1 MSERIQGTV
10 KWFNGGKGYGFIARE
25 GGEDVFVHYSAI
37 QGNGYR
43 NLEEG
48 QRVEFSIVQGP
59 KGLQAAQVTILS
71 DQTTDHP
78 QKPPLARGL
87 LLCQIR
93 DPGPFWLRSRASLPR
108 HRLLEGHVFPGASP
122 GSRVDGEGA
131 CSTGLEGWQTADG

>member
-48 QRVEFSIVQGP
+48 QRVEFEVVQGP
-59 KGLQAAQVTILS
+59 KGLQAASVTIL
-71 DQTTDHP
+71 
-78 QKPPLARGL
+78 
-87 LLCQIR
+87 
-93 DPGPFWLRSRASLPR
+93 
-108 HRLLEGHVFPGASP
+108 
-122 GSRVDGEGA
+122 
-131 CSTGLEGWQTADG
+131 